1 MFCFLVLIF
10 DLICC
15 SKATL
20 QKYTFMVFP
29 PFFQLVSSLPISLL
43 TFLRVS
49 RITLPSTLERVL
61 QLWIVGNAEMTW
73 V

>member
-1 MFCFLVLIF
+1 
-10 DLICC
+10 
-15 SKATL
+15 
-20 QKYTFMVFP
+20 MVFP